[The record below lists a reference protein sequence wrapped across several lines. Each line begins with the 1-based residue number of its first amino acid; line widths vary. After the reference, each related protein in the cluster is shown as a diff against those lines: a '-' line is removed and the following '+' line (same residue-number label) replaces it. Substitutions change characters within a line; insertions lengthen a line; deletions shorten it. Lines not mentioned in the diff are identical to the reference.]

1 MAQTDADHYDLTQDD
16 FQKAVSIA
24 RFLHRDESI
33 ATTIVLRAVAQLEG
47 ARETQDKRSYYYARR
62 DACEARPY
70 KLKLATTHLLQ
81 KLVFT
86 ESERFELASERDGD
100 ITERD
105 MRVRYLKHLILL
117 SIGRNAFYAS
127 IAVACV
133 LYDYSIRD
141 AMEIHMAVDDSD
153 VFKEPSYYRSR
164 RQRVLA
170 MLHERFGHRL
180 LDATTTN
187 DAPASAE
194 MLEALEALTPWDVT
208 CAGCGGETTYD
219 EITRLHVLFRPR
231 CFAALAKSI
240 GVPPPRIRVP
250 LFDLNSHQVPLAS
263 GK

>member
-1 MAQTDADHYDLTQDD
+1 MTQTDSDHYDLTQDD
-16 FQKAVSIA
+16 FQKAVSVA
-24 RFLHRDESI
+24 RFLHHDDTI

-47 ARETQDKRSYYYARR
+47 ARETQEKRSYYHARR
-62 DACEARPY
+62 DTCEPRPY
-70 KLKLATTHLLQ
+70 KLRLATTHLLQ

-86 ESERFELASERDGD
+86 ESERFELSSERTGD
-100 ITERD
+100 VTERD

-141 AMEIHMAVDDSD
+141 AMEIHMAVDDAD

-164 RQRVLA
+164 RQRIIA
-170 MLHERFGHRL
+170 MLHERFGDRL
-180 LDATTTN
+180 LDTT
-187 DAPASAE
+187 SADVSGSSE

-208 CAGCGGETTYD
+208 CAGCGGTTTYD

-231 CFAALAKSI
+231 CFAALAKGI
-240 GVPPPRIRVP
+240 GVPAPRVRVP
-250 LFDLNSHQVPLAS
+250 LFDLNCHQVPLAS